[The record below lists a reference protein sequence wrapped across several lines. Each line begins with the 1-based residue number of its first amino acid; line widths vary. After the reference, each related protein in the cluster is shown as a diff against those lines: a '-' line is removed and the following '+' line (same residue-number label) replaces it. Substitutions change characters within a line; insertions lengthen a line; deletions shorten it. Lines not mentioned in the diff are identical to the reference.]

1 MIVKTTK
8 AQFNRFKQSF
18 QMWVEAFGL
27 KDYEVYFAHEPL
39 VGAGA
44 TIAIDQNAKAVTV
57 AMSSDIPKVDHEHFS
72 PEDHAKHEALHL
84 LLNRIMWIGGRRCI
98 SESELQEEWERLVR
112 VLEKV
117 L

>member
-1 MIVKTTK
+1 MKTTK
-8 AQFNRFKQSF
+8 AQFSRFKQSF

-27 KDYEVYFAHEPL
+27 KEYEIYFVHEPL

-44 TIAIDQNAKAVTV
+44 TINIEEDAKAVTV

-72 PEDHAKHEALHL
+72 PEDHAKHEAIHL
-84 LLNRIMWIGGRRCI
+84 LLDRIRWLGACRYI